1 LPERPP
7 AVLLGGE
14 TIAVSAAR
22 SLSAA
27 GVEVWALGDATDP
40 VQRSRHC
47 HRFVEVGAKKGLQ
60 ERYMAWLENEGPRG
74 AVIIPCDDDGVEL
87 VARGRE
93 RLQELGYLPVEAND
107 DALLA
112 MLDKERT
119 YALCAEI
126 GVPCPRTATVS
137 TREQAERAAAQFD
150 YPCAL
155 KPRESHVFA
164 AHFGIL
170 AKAVVVESPEEL
182 VAEFE
187 RTAALGVSMLVTEIV
202 PGGDDQLCSY
212 YSYLDEHGEP
222 LYHLTKKKVRQ
233 YPPEFG
239 LGCYQ
244 LTTWDPEVAAMG
256 LRFFQGAKM
265 RGIANVEFKRDSR
278 DGTLRLIESNVRLTA
293 ANEQVRL
300 AGLDIALLAYS
311 RLTGTPGPPLRSY
324 KLGVPLWHPIEDV
337 KAMLL
342 YRRRGE
348 WTVGSWLRSLRRRQ
362 RFAMFRLDDPMPT
375 VHSFSVKLRRRTGRL
390 GAQSGSDPTSSTTAS
405 ATSAVD
411 GADDSSRPAVR
422 S

>member
-1 LPERPP
+1 MGDRPP

-27 GVEVWALGDATDP
+27 GVEVWALGDPTDP

-47 HRFVEVGAKKGLQ
+47 HRFVEVGSKQGVQ
-60 ERYMAWLENEGPRG
+60 TRYMDWLEREGPRG
-74 AVIIPCDDDGVEL
+74 AVIVPCDDDSVEL
-87 VARGRE
+87 MARGRA
-93 RLQELGYLPVEAND
+93 RLEGLGYLPIEAND

-137 TREQAERAAAQFD
+137 TREEAAAAAARFD

-170 AKAVVVESPEEL
+170 AKAVRVHSPEEL
-182 VAEFE
+182 VSEFD
-187 RTAALGVSMLVTEIV
+187 RTAELGVSMLVTEIV

-212 YSYLDEHGEP
+212 YSYLDERGEP
-222 LYHLTKKKVRQ
+222 LYHFTKKKVRQ

-244 LTTWDPEVAAMG
+244 MTTWDPEVAELG
-256 LRFFQGAKM
+256 LHFFQGARM

-278 DGTLRLIESNVRLTA
+278 DGILKLIESNVRLTA

-311 RLTGTPGPPLRSY
+311 RVTDTPGPELRSY
-324 KLGVPLWHPIEDV
+324 RVGVPLWHPIEDV
-337 KAMLL
+337 RSLL
-342 YRRRGE
+342 MYRRRGD
-348 WTVGSWLRSLRRRQ
+348 WTLGAWLRSLRRRQ
-362 RFAMFRLDDPMPT
+362 RFALWRLDDPGPT
-375 VHSFSVKLRRRTGRL
+375 FHSFAVKVRRRTGR
-390 GAQSGSDPTSSTTAS
+390 AQPASSSITAS
-405 ATSAVD
+405 ATSEVEAAAD
-411 GADDSSRPAVR
+411 GSRSAVR

>member
-1 LPERPP
+1 MAGRPP

-47 HRFVEVGAKKGLQ
+47 HRFVEVGSKQGVQ
-60 ERYMAWLENEGPRG
+60 GRYMDWLEREGPRG
-74 AVIIPCDDDGVEL
+74 AVIIPCDDDSVEL
-87 VARGRE
+87 VARGRAHLE
-93 RLQELGYLPVEAND
+93 ALGYRPTEAND

-119 YALCAEI
+119 YALCADI
-126 GVPCPRTATVS
+126 GVPCPRTTTVR
-137 TREQAERAAAQFD
+137 TREEAERAAAQFD

-170 AKAVVVESPEEL
+170 AKAVRVHSPEEL
-182 VAEFE
+182 VAEFD
-187 RTAALGVSMLVTEIV
+187 RTAELGVSMLVTEIV

-212 YSYLDEHGEP
+212 YSYLDENGRP
-222 LYHLTKKKVRQ
+222 LYHFTKKKVRQ

-244 LTTWDPEVAAMG
+244 MTTWDPEVAEVG
-256 LRFFQGAKM
+256 LRFFQGARM

-278 DGTLRLIESNVRLTA
+278 DGVLKLIESNVRLTA

-300 AGLDIALLAYS
+300 AGLDIPLLAYS
-311 RLTGTPGPPLRSY
+311 RVTGTEPPELRSY
-324 KLGVPLWHPIEDV
+324 RVGVPLWHPIEDV
-337 KAMLL
+337 RSLL
-342 YRRRGE
+342 MYRRRGE
-348 WTVGSWLRSLRRRQ
+348 VTVGSWLRSLRRRQ
-362 RFAMFRLDDPMPT
+362 RFALWRLDDPGPT
-375 VHSFSVKLRRRTGRL
+375 IHSFSVKLKRRTSR
-390 GAQSGSDPTSSTTAS
+390 QSAPASSSTTAS
-405 ATSAVD
+405 ATSSVD
-411 GADDSSRPAVR
+411 AAADGSRSAVR